1 MLIFSRFV
9 LLYYCLNSGM
19 KAAAYLSYPRSIS
32 PLAPAGLIIFACLA
46 IAALYLAYKLNKESQ
61 LTDKLILRYFTKI
74 FASFIGLI
82 SIVRAGLALLFVFQN
97 DAANQVYVN
106 VLLASLVGHIA
117 TIMACTYL
125 VFYHFRKN

>member
-32 PLAPAGLIIFACLA
+32 PLAPALLTFFACLA

-61 LTDKLILRYFTKI
+61 LTDKVILRYFTKI

-82 SIVRAGLALLFVFQN
+82 SIVRAGIGLLFIFQN
-97 DAANQVYVN
+97 DGANQVYVN